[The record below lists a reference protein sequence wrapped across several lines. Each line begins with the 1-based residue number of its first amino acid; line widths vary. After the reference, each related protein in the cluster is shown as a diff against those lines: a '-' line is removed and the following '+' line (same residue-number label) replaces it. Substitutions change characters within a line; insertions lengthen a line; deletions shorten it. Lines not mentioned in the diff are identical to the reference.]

1 MIMIPF
7 LQVDGI
13 ICSFDEAIP
22 QLIFFQKKSA
32 GSANWNT
39 VLDIGPDFQIAI
51 TGKIKVWLHSQIA
64 VEQSLM
70 GCQPQSGLIERML
83 I

>member
-1 MIMIPF
+1 MIPF

-51 TGKIKVWLHSQIA
+51 TGKIKV
-64 VEQSLM
+64 
-70 GCQPQSGLIERML
+70 
-83 I
+83 